1 MLFALLASAAANL
14 DHGWPRWWAGLGG
27 VEVLALLTLGIW
39 RLRRAVLGDKR
50 IHAAEHLSL
59 AWYAMLQG
67 GLFVYTLGAHFVARH
82 EGWTPAAAILLPT
95 LLALALLT
103 RPPAAFSAGMAAAYR
118 RWLCQP
124 WLAALGL
131 WVLAVNVFCDAS
143 MAPLPYLPLL
153 NPLDLAHGLVL
164 IYALRLNRDAP
175 TPRVPVIGA
184 ALVFVW
190 LNGLLIRTLH
200 HWAGT
205 PMWLHGALDAA
216 LVQTGLSVL
225 WTLSALVAM
234 LYATRHAPTAQARP
248 IWMAGAALLALVVLK
263 LFLVD
268 LSSLGSLARIV
279 SFMAVGGLMLV
290 IGYVS
295 PLPPASSAKEVKP

>member
-1 MLFALLASAAANL
+1 MERKLFFTA
-14 DHGWPRWWAGLGG
+14 
-27 VEVLALLTLGIW
+27 
-39 RLRRAVLGDKR
+39 
-50 IHAAEHLSL
+50 
-59 AWYAMLQG
+59 
-67 GLFVYTLGAHFVARH
+67 
-82 EGWTPAAAILLPT
+82 
-95 LLALALLT
+95 
-103 RPPAAFSAGMAAAYR
+103 
-118 RWLCQP
+118 
-124 WLAALGL
+124 
-131 WVLAVNVFCDAS
+131 
-143 MAPLPYLPLL
+143 
-153 NPLDLAHGLVL
+153 LDLAHGLVL

-200 HWAGT
+200 HWADT

-234 LYATRHAPTAQARP
+234 LYATRRAPAAQARP
-248 IWMAGAALLALVVLK
+248 IWMAGAGLLALVVLK

-295 PLPPASSAKEVKP
+295 PLPPAASSPKEVKP